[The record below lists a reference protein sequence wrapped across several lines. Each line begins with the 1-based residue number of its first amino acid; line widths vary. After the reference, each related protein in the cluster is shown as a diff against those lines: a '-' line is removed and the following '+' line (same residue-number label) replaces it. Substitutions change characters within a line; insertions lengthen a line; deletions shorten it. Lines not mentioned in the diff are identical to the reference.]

1 MNAPLLESG
10 YVRLKQCRNGPMLYP
25 VTDQYIGQSFDRYG
39 EFSEGETE
47 LFRQIVRPGRVIL
60 DIGAHIGAHT
70 IFLAKATGPQG
81 RVYAFEPQ
89 RILFQILCA
98 NVALNGLENVYT
110 QQRALGR
117 AAGSIT
123 VPRLN
128 YATTGNFGGLS
139 LGSWSQGEQVPMTTL
154 DALNLPACHLI
165 KLDVEGMEREV
176 LAGAEQTLQRFR
188 PVLYVEND
196 REANSA
202 PLIQQLLDWDYR
214 LYWHLPP
221 MFNPANYFGE
231 SQNIFANIVSV
242 NMLGLHKSF
251 NQNIQGLR
259 EIHSPQESWRG

>member
-1 MNAPLLESG
+1 
-10 YVRLKQCRNGPMLYP
+10 MLYP
-25 VTDQYIGQSFDRYG
+25 ITDQYIGQSLDRYG
-39 EFSEGETE
+39 EFSEGEAE
-47 LFRQIVRPGRVIL
+47 LFRQIVRPGRFIL
-60 DIGAHIGAHT
+60 DIGAHIGVHT
-70 IFLAKATGPQG
+70 IFLAKTTGPQG

-98 NVALNGLENVYT
+98 NVALNALGNVYT
-110 QQRALGR
+110 QQVALGR

-123 VPRLN
+123 VPHVN

-139 LGSWSQGEQVPMTTL
+139 LGSWSKGEPVPMSTV

-202 PLIQQLLDWDYR
+202 ALIQQLMDWDYR

-221 MFNPANYFGE
+221 MFSPANFFGE
-231 SQNIFANIVSV
+231 SQNVFPNIVSV
-242 NMLGLHKSF
+242 NMLGLHKSV

-259 EIHSPQESWRG
+259 EIRSPQESWRG